1 MRYIGIDLGDKRTGL
16 ALGDGDTRLATPAGL
31 VEVPLAEGGGEKL
44 LVALARAVEELV
56 GNGERTL
63 VVGLPLNAD
72 GTESARSTLTRAW
85 AVGLSEHTG
94 AAVVFQEERHTTD
107 VAHKRLAQS
116 GLTHKQKKIR
126 RDAIAAAELLQ
137 RFLDALPPREPR
149 DWDAELGEGERNR
162 EGRGANDW

>member
-16 ALGDGDTRLATPAGL
+16 ALGDGVTRLATPAGL
-31 VEVPLAEGGGEKL
+31 VEVPLAEDGGERL
-44 LVALARAVEELV
+44 LRALARAFDDLV
-56 GNGERTL
+56 GRADHTL

-85 AVGLSEHTG
+85 AARLAERTG
-94 AAVVFQEERHTTD
+94 SAVAFQEERHTTD

-116 GLTHKQKKIR
+116 GLTHKQKKSR

-137 RFLDALPPREPR
+137 RFLDGLPPREPR
-149 DWDAELGEGERNR
+149 DWDAAGEGEKRNR
-162 EGRGANDW
+162 EGPGANDW